1 MTIFAGRD
9 LCQYVGLLSGRCGSI
24 AQYRGAQFGFSESAQ
39 PCLVSARPIRGARGR
54 LFF

>member
-24 AQYRGAQFGFSESAQ
+24 AQYRGTQFGFSESVQ
-39 PCLVSARPIRGARGR
+39 PCLVSARPIRGVHGR